1 MYRILYLNGHN
12 EDKRG
17 HSDTVEKALHWVSA
31 TFGFYFAQAGAGLGL
46 FFIYVLAHRG
56 AIPNIFV
63 GMMLALFVVMII
75 AGLALMTCLGL
86 ALNSSRYLYAL
97 ASVPAF
103 GLLYLTVH
111 VLLSGPPG
119 AWLFG
124 GMAFAALSHLLL
136 VWLMWGHTDPEKV
149 PEAEAA

>member
-1 MYRILYLNGHN
+1 V
-12 EDKRG
+12 DK
-17 HSDTVEKALHWVSA
+17 VLHWISA

-63 GMMLALFVVMII
+63 AMMLALFVVMII

-86 ALNSSRYLYAL
+86 ALNGSRHLYTL

-111 VLLSGPPG
+111 VLLAGPPEPIVF
-119 AWLFG
+119 AAI
-124 GMAFAALSHLLL
+124 AFAALAHLLL
-136 VWLMWGHTDPEKV
+136 IWVMWGHTDPEKV
-149 PEAEAA
+149 PATETV